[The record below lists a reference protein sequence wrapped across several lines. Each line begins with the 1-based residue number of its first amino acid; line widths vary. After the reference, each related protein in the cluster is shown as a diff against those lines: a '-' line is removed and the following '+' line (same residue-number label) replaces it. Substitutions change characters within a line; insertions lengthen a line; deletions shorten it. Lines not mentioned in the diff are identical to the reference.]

1 MSVKPRTSDPRAEGA
16 LIWPSHKLTRSK
28 ALIVGQRSPLEKATI
43 RTPYF
48 PATLCRPL
56 VQYIA
61 DSDGA
66 GRRTGPITGMGSFL
80 KRSMDVFVSSL
91 ALLFLWPLMLLI
103 AIAVKLESRGPV
115 IYRSLRVGKDGR
127 EFNCYKFRTM
137 IAGSDGLKQ
146 NLRRL
151 NQRRFTRC
159 GVGFRVRIG
168 KPGNPL
174 FSVAPPR
181 LGGGQVQALGHGCA
195 AFSPVSS
202 HRPLGRILIRKQI
215 QGCIINSW
223 LVLIAVLGTVIVV
236 ADGLTRTPVLD
247 TDAYW
252 NGPLEYQPYLGAVLL
267 AGLTLAL
274 MFGYVRRAG
283 ISVTE
288 GLLLW
293 FVFCTTAYTRD
304 FSYIHLPRTPLFV
317 TGIVFVLLFLSIPIL
332 ASS

>member
-151 NQRRFTRC
+151 NQRRGPF
-159 GVGFRVRIG
+159 FKIAYDPRVTG
-168 KPGNPL
+168 
-174 FSVAPPR
+174 
-181 LGGGQVQALGHGCA
+181 
-195 AFSPVSS
+195 
-202 HRPLGRILIRKQI
+202 LGRFLRKYSLDEMPQLWNVLQADMSLVGPRPHPVEDCAQYRSEHCRRLDVTHGVTGLWQVIAPANPSFEICMTLDRAYIEKWSLLLDSTILLKPIP
-215 QGCIINSW
+215 
-223 LVLIAVLGTVIVV
+223 AVLAAQG
-236 ADGLTRTPVLD
+236 
-247 TDAYW
+247 
-252 NGPLEYQPYLGAVLL
+252 
-267 AGLTLAL
+267 
-274 MFGYVRRAG
+274 
-283 ISVTE
+283 
-288 GLLLW
+288 
-293 FVFCTTAYTRD
+293 
-304 FSYIHLPRTPLFV
+304 H
-317 TGIVFVLLFLSIPIL
+317 
-332 ASS
+332 